1 MKKLL
6 LLALIAFLPLWANA
20 QKGISYQ
27 AVILDPN
34 PIEIPGKDIAG
45 QPFVNGSVWVKFA
58 LLSGSVTQ
66 FQEVHQTTTDGYGLV
81 NLTIGSVANTAF
93 NSLVW
98 DSNQKT
104 LQVYVSFNQGASYTK
119 VSDQKLLYTP
129 YSLYAET
136 AGKLSGILGIPG
148 GGTGAS
154 TAVGA
159 RANLGLGNVDNTAD
173 ADKPI
178 STATQSALNL
188 KVDKVAGERLINAAE
203 ITKLSNQTGVNT
215 GDQDLSSFATT
226 SAVDAALAL
235 KAPLASPS
243 FTGSP
248 STPTASQGT
257 NSTQIASTEFVTKAI
272 DINSKNSQLIYVPF
286 SGANK
291 PLNLGLYD
299 LTVNDLTVGKG
310 SGQKITNTA
319 LGRQS
324 LWANTSGLDNT
335 ALGANT
341 LLFNQTGNYNTASG
355 YQALQ
360 SNTTG
365 NSNTAFGAAG
375 LITNTTGSKLTAI
388 GTGANVT
395 MDGLVNSTAIGFG
408 ANVSTSNT
416 IQLGN
421 SEISSVKTSG
431 KITSGAITYP
441 NTNGTSGQVL
451 TANTNGSATWNTLPP
466 PAASALIGTVAI
478 VNGGTGATNM
488 VDARSNLGLSNVE
501 NTADANKPVST
512 ATQSALDLKVDK
524 VVGERLINAA
534 EITKLGNQSGV
545 NTGDQDLSSF
555 ATTTFVQGALIDA
568 ALSVGSISSS
578 SNPSGATIS
587 NKIFKLT
594 PADENNAGIL
604 TTGSQN
610 ISGVKSFRNDIVVN
624 DINIG
629 KGGGAQANNLAIG
642 YSSLLSNTSGRKNIG
657 IGNAALKFNTSGL
670 ENIGVGDYALIK
682 NTIGSY
688 NTAIGKESML
698 NNLSGEGNSAYG
710 VNSLILNNSGSSNTA
725 VGGNTL
731 ASNITG
737 NQNTVIGYGAD
748 VSSDGLSNAS
758 AFGFNAIA
766 MASNTIQ
773 LGNTSIS
780 NVKTSG
786 TITAGDITYPNSD
799 GLNGQILTTNGSG
812 TLTWVSPINSASSL
826 SGIVPISS
834 GGTGSSFQ
842 NFVDLTNNQS
852 INGVKSFLSQVSIP
866 SLEFNNGAAIWALGG
881 SGTGL
886 NLLQGGCCSRL
897 IVDDLGRVAIGAN
910 YSPAYQLDVEGDA
923 RFTQDIVVNSLTLG
937 KGAGSN
943 NGVNTAIGYE
953 ALAANTDGV
962 YNSAFGFQALT
973 ANTSG
978 SYNHALGF
986 QVLASNSTGNNNNAF
1001 GQAALTANTTG
1012 SDNIAVGTSS
1022 LFRNTSADNNIAIGT
1037 QALGNSLTG
1046 SNNIAIGSQAIF
1058 ANSTGYNNSATGYQ
1072 SLQQNSTGYNNTAS
1086 GYRSLY
1092 SNSTGTNNTAL
1103 GYAADVASDGL
1114 FNATAIGNGAIV
1126 SASNNI
1132 QLGNTDVSNVKTSGT
1147 LTAGAVTYPNTDGT
1161 NGQVL
1166 STSGSGNLIWTTPST
1181 ISIGSIAGN
1190 SDANGASITSGV
1202 LNLTPADGT
1211 NGGVVTTGAQTF
1223 AGAKTFSTNIS
1234 VRGVTIG
1241 IAPGD
1246 NTTNTVLGGAAL
1258 GSNTTGTYNTAIGGS
1273 TLFRNSTGSQN
1284 IAGGQGALENSENGN
1299 NNSAIG
1305 SNALHL
1311 NTSGSGNS
1319 AYGVGG
1325 LYSNLTGVNNTAIG
1339 FGADVS
1345 SGGLTNATAI
1355 GYSAMVNSSNSIQLG
1370 NGDITNV
1377 NTSGSL
1383 TANAAVSNEITENFT
1398 IDPTN
1403 AEAYK
1408 GKIII
1413 CNPSNPITITFSSSL
1428 PTGYNC
1434 MILQKSAEANKIT
1447 IAGGSGVIVKNRNNY
1462 TATAG
1467 NYALLTVVHIGG
1479 NILVTAGD
1487 MQ

>member
-34 PIEIPGKDIAG
+34 PIEIPGKDIVG

-129 YSLYAET
+129 YSLYADT
-136 AGKLSGILGIPG
+136 AGKLSGILGITG

-173 ADKPI
+173 TDKPI
-178 STATQSALNL
+178 STAAQSALNL
-188 KVDKVAGERLINAAE
+188 KVDKVAGERLINAVE
-203 ITKLSNQTGVNT
+203 ITKLSNQSGVNT

-248 STPTASQGT
+248 STPTAIQGT

-272 DINSKNSQLIYVPF
+272 DVNSKNSQLIYVPF

-291 PLNLGLYD
+291 SLNLGLYD

-319 LGRQS
+319 VGRQS
-324 LWANTSGLDNT
+324 LWANSSGLDNT

-421 SEISSVKTSG
+421 SEISSVKTNG
-431 KITSGAITYP
+431 KITSGEITYP
-441 NTNGTSGQVL
+441 NTNGASGQVL

-488 VDARSNLGLSNVE
+488 VGARANLGLSNVE

-524 VVGERLINAA
+524 VTGERLINSAEITKLGNQSGVNTGDQDLSGLATKNATDAALALKAPLASPSFSGTVSGITKAMVGLGSVDNTTDASKPVSTATQSALDLKVDKVAGQRLINSA

-555 ATTTFVQGALIDA
+555 ATTAFVQDA
-568 ALSVGSISSS
+568 ISTNSLTVGSISNDPSPNGAIISS
-578 SNPSGATIS
+578 GVLQ
-587 NKIFKLT
+587 LT
-594 PADENNAGIL
+594 PANIANGGIVTTEQQQFVGQKIFVNNLFANNVSVGMPF
-604 TTGSQN
+604 TGSQN
-610 ISGVKSFRNDIVVN
+610 TMLGEAAFGYAAPGNNNTALGFMTLASISNSGGEGNDNTAVGTNALRQGVTLNGSRNT
-624 DINIG
+624 
-629 KGGGAQANNLAIG
+629 AIG
-642 YSSLLSNTSGRKNIG
+642 VNSMGNGSGSYDNVAVGINTLNAATGGSNTAIGNYSLQNTTTARENVGVGFNSLLNSTDGG
-657 IGNAALKFNTSGL
+657 
-670 ENIGVGDYALIK
+670 
-682 NTIGSY
+682 Y
-688 NTAIGKESML
+688 NTAIGTNSMFS
-698 NNLSGEGNSAYG
+698 NTSGDVNTAIGH
-710 VNSLILNNSGSSNTA
+710 NSLFSNTI
-725 VGGNTL
+725 GRYNTAIGVQAQETNL
-731 ASNITG
+731 TG
-737 NQNTVIGYGAD
+737 NQNTAIGVAAIDRNTNGGNNVALGAFAGRYIGDGQTYNTEINNSVLIGSESKPLYNSSSNEIVIGY
-748 VSSDGLSNAS
+748 
-758 AFGFNAIA
+758 NAIGNG
-766 MASNTIQ
+766 SNTIQ
-773 LGNTSIS
+773 LGNS
-780 NVKTSG
+780 N
-786 TITAGDITYPNSD
+786 
-799 GLNGQILTTNGSG
+799 
-812 TLTWVSPINSASSL
+812 
-826 SGIVPISS
+826 
-834 GGTGSSFQ
+834 
-842 NFVDLTNNQS
+842 
-852 INGVKSFLSQVSIP
+852 
-866 SLEFNNGAAIWALGG
+866 
-881 SGTGL
+881 
-886 NLLQGGCCSRL
+886 
-897 IVDDLGRVAIGAN
+897 
-910 YSPAYQLDVEGDA
+910 
-923 RFTQDIVVNSLTLG
+923 
-937 KGAGSN
+937 
-943 NGVNTAIGYE
+943 
-953 ALAANTDGV
+953 
-962 YNSAFGFQALT
+962 
-973 ANTSG
+973 
-978 SYNHALGF
+978 
-986 QVLASNSTGNNNNAF
+986 
-1001 GQAALTANTTG
+1001 
-1012 SDNIAVGTSS
+1012 
-1022 LFRNTSADNNIAIGT
+1022 
-1037 QALGNSLTG
+1037 
-1046 SNNIAIGSQAIF
+1046 
-1058 ANSTGYNNSATGYQ
+1058 
-1072 SLQQNSTGYNNTAS
+1072 
-1086 GYRSLY
+1086 
-1092 SNSTGTNNTAL
+1092 
-1103 GYAADVASDGL
+1103 
-1114 FNATAIGNGAIV
+1114 
-1126 SASNNI
+1126 
-1132 QLGNTDVSNVKTSGT
+1132 
-1147 LTAGAVTYPNTDGT
+1147 
-1161 NGQVL
+1161 
-1166 STSGSGNLIWTTPST
+1166 
-1181 ISIGSIAGN
+1181 
-1190 SDANGASITSGV
+1190 
-1202 LNLTPADGT
+1202 
-1211 NGGVVTTGAQTF
+1211 
-1223 AGAKTFSTNIS
+1223 
-1234 VRGVTIG
+1234 
-1241 IAPGD
+1241 
-1246 NTTNTVLGGAAL
+1246 
-1258 GSNTTGTYNTAIGGS
+1258 
-1273 TLFRNSTGSQN
+1273 
-1284 IAGGQGALENSENGN
+1284 
-1299 NNSAIG
+1299 
-1305 SNALHL
+1305 
-1311 NTSGSGNS
+1311 
-1319 AYGVGG
+1319 
-1325 LYSNLTGVNNTAIG
+1325 
-1339 FGADVS
+1339 
-1345 SGGLTNATAI
+1345 
-1355 GYSAMVNSSNSIQLG
+1355 
-1370 NGDITNV
+1370 ITNV
-1377 NTSGSL
+1377 NTSGGL
-1383 TANAAVSNEITENFT
+1383 TANASISNEITDNFT

-1413 CNPSNPITITFSSSL
+1413 CNPSNAITITFSSSL
-1428 PTGYNC
+1428 PTGFNC
-1434 MILQKSAEANKIT
+1434 MILQKSADANKIT
-1447 IAGGSGVIVKNRNNY
+1447 IAGGSGVTVKNRNNY

>member
-45 QPFVNGSVWVKFA
+45 QPFVNGPVWVKFA

-129 YSLYAET
+129 YSLYADT
-136 AGKLSGILGIPG
+136 AGKLSGILGITG

-154 TAVGA
+154 TAIGA

-178 STATQSALNL
+178 STAAQSALNL

-203 ITKLSNQTGVNT
+203 ITKLSNQSGVNT

-243 FTGSP
+243 FTGTVS
-248 STPTASQGT
+248 G
-257 NSTQIASTEFVTKAI
+257 ITK
-272 DINSKNSQLIYVPF
+272 SMV
-286 SGANK
+286 G
-291 PLNLGLYD
+291 LGN
-299 LTVNDLTVGKG
+299 V
-310 SGQKITNTA
+310 
-319 LGRQS
+319 
-324 LWANTSGLDNT
+324 DNT
-335 ALGANT
+335 T
-341 LLFNQTGNYNTASG
+341 DAS
-355 YQALQ
+355 
-360 SNTTG
+360 
-365 NSNTAFGAAG
+365 
-375 LITNTTGSKLTAI
+375 
-388 GTGANVT
+388 
-395 MDGLVNSTAIGFG
+395 
-408 ANVSTSNT
+408 
-416 IQLGN
+416 
-421 SEISSVKTSG
+421 
-431 KITSGAITYP
+431 
-441 NTNGTSGQVL
+441 
-451 TANTNGSATWNTLPP
+451 
-466 PAASALIGTVAI
+466 
-478 VNGGTGATNM
+478 
-488 VDARSNLGLSNVE
+488 
-501 NTADANKPVST
+501 KPVST

-524 VVGERLINAA
+524 IAGERLINAA

-642 YSSLLSNTSGRKNIG
+642 YTSLLSNTTGRKNIG

-731 ASNITG
+731 GSNITG

-826 SGIVPISS
+826 AGIVPISS

-923 RFTQDIVVNSLTLG
+923 RFTQDIKVNAINVG
-937 KGAGSN
+937 KGAGTN

-962 YNSAFGFQALT
+962 YNSAFGFQVLT

-1012 SDNIAVGTSS
+1012 SDNIALGTSS

-1092 SNSTGTNNTAL
+1092 SNTTGFNNTAL
-1103 GYAADVASDGL
+1103 GYSADVASDGL

-1126 SASNNI
+1126 SASN
-1132 QLGNTDVSNVKTSGT
+1132 T
-1147 LTAGAVTYPNTDGT
+1147 
-1161 NGQVL
+1161 
-1166 STSGSGNLIWTTPST
+1166 
-1181 ISIGSIAGN
+1181 
-1190 SDANGASITSGV
+1190 
-1202 LNLTPADGT
+1202 
-1211 NGGVVTTGAQTF
+1211 
-1223 AGAKTFSTNIS
+1223 
-1234 VRGVTIG
+1234 
-1241 IAPGD
+1241 
-1246 NTTNTVLGGAAL
+1246 
-1258 GSNTTGTYNTAIGGS
+1258 
-1273 TLFRNSTGSQN
+1273 
-1284 IAGGQGALENSENGN
+1284 
-1299 NNSAIG
+1299 
-1305 SNALHL
+1305 
-1311 NTSGSGNS
+1311 
-1319 AYGVGG
+1319 
-1325 LYSNLTGVNNTAIG
+1325 
-1339 FGADVS
+1339 
-1345 SGGLTNATAI
+1345 
-1355 GYSAMVNSSNSIQLG
+1355 IQLG

-1413 CNPSNPITITFSSSL
+1413 CNPSNAITITFSSSL
-1428 PTGYNC
+1428 PTGFNC
-1434 MILQKSAEANKIT
+1434 MILQKSADANKIT
-1447 IAGGSGVIVKNRNNY
+1447 IAGGSGVTVKNRNNY